1 MGLQIEGTKRV
12 DLRLL
17 STMTELPITE
27 MIGWASSMILVLTI
41 GKQIYKQWREE
52 SSEGVSKWL
61 FIGQVA
67 ASIGFTIYS
76 WLVKN
81 WVFVVTNSLMLLNAF
96 VGMGILLRHRRRS
109 SNSKADA
116 QIERIRNHD
125 FKRTIP

>member
-1 MGLQIEGTKRV
+1 MGLPMEGTKRV
-12 DLRLL
+12 DRRLL
-17 STMTELPITE
+17 SIMMDLPITE

-96 VGMGILLRHRRRS
+96 VGLGILLRHRRRS

>member
-17 STMTELPITE
+17 SVMTELPITE

-67 ASIGFTIYS
+67 ASLGFTIYS

-81 WVFVVTNSLMLLNAF
+81 WVFVVTNTLMLLNAF
-96 VGMGILLRHRRRS
+96 VGLGILMRHRRRS
-109 SNSKADA
+109 SDSKADA

-125 FKRTIP
+125 FK